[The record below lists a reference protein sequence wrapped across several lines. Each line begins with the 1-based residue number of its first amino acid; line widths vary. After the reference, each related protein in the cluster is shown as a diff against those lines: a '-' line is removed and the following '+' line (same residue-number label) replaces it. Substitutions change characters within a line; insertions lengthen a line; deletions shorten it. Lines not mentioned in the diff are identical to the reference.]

1 MDHAA
6 YSSMHIRF
14 VRKII
19 GKHASIDVTRPV
31 DELCKLQI
39 VLYSHFIELAITDT
53 YMYTSRSEKLQG

>member
-14 VRKII
+14 VSKII
-19 GKHASIDVTRPV
+19 GKLSSIVVTRPV
-31 DELCKLQI
+31 DEVCKSQ
-39 VLYSHFIELAITDT
+39 YSPFNELAINDT